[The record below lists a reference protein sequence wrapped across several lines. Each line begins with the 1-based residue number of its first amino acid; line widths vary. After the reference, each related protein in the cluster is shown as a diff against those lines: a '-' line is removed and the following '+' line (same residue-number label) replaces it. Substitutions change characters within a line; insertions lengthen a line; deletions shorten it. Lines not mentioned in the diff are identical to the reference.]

1 MRIKAKQVTAFLL
14 ALSMTFVTLGCSK
27 DMPAFTSEENPAEK
41 HSSEETK
48 YDKLTFTSAENLTEK
63 YSSKE
68 AKCEKTSVTNEFQKS
83 YTDFA
88 LRLLRESRAIAKKET
103 AMVSPLSV
111 MLALEMTRSGAA
123 GETEHE
129 MTKTLYG
136 GVSSQDGK
144 QILMSYFNNLPNS
157 KKAQLH
163 LANSIWFRD
172 ESAVFTVDEDF
183 LKACARDYTA
193 EVFKAPFDT
202 NTLLDINHW
211 VEHKTDGIIKEIVED
226 IPEEAVM
233 YLINTLT
240 FDAEWK
246 EAYTTANVSQKVFY
260 PEEEGVT
267 QRIKMMHSE
276 ERSFLKDD
284 SAIGFVKPYAEGY
297 EFVALLPNEGTLMND
312 YLSNLTGETFMN
324 LMEQKMDT
332 LVYAA
337 LPKFYSETSLSL
349 IKTLQAM
356 GMNRAFTSGQA
367 DFSGMGNGGENLYI
381 GEVNHKTYID
391 VNELGTKAG
400 AATEVGME
408 SKGMPPA
415 GEYVTLDRPF
425 VYAIVDSEKKL
436 PIFIGVLENMWKQQ
450 SFE

>member
-1 MRIKAKQVTAFLL
+1 MKAKQTIAFLL
-14 ALSMTFVTLGCSK
+14 ALSMMFIALGCSNK
-27 DMPAFTSEENPAEK
+27 DKLSSASAENLTEKYSTEEA
-41 HSSEETK
+41 K
-48 YDKLTFTSAENLTEK
+48 YKKLTFKSAENLTEK
-63 YSSKE
+63 YSSKDT
-68 AKCEKTSVTNEFQKS
+68 KCEKMSVTNEFQKS

-88 LRLLRESRAIAKKET
+88 LRLLRESRAIGKKEN

-123 GETEHE
+123 GETEQE
-129 MTKTLYG
+129 MTETLYG

-144 QILMSYFNNLPNS
+144 QILMSYFKNLPNS
-157 KKAQLH
+157 KLAQLH

-172 ESAVFTVDEDF
+172 ENAVFTADEDF

-193 EVFKAPFDT
+193 EVFKAPFDA

-226 IPEEAVM
+226 IPETAVM

-246 EAYTTANVSQKVFY
+246 ETYTTANVSQGVFY
-260 PEEEGVT
+260 PDEEGVT
-267 QRIKMMHSE
+267 QHIKMMHSE
-276 ERSFLKDD
+276 ENVFLKDD

-297 EFVALLPNEGTLMND
+297 EFVALLPNEGTHIND
-312 YLSNLTGETFMN
+312 YLASLTGETFMN
-324 LMEQKMDT
+324 LINQRMDT
-332 LVYAA
+332 RVYAA

-356 GMNRAFTSGQA
+356 GITRAFDDNQA
-367 DFSGMGNGGENLYI
+367 DFSGMGEAKENIFIGG
-381 GEVNHKTYID
+381 VNHKTYVD

-400 AATEVGME
+400 AVTEVGME
-408 SKGMPPA
+408 AGGMPPA
-415 GEYVTLDRPF
+415 GETVTLDRPF
-425 VYAIVDSEKKL
+425 LYAIVDSETKL
-436 PIFIGVLENMWKQQ
+436 PIFIGILENMWKQQ